1 MTRVNWMIEGVEFSN
16 CNCNYACPCQFESLP
31 TEGDCKGFGVMH
43 IDKGH
48 FGDVKLDGLRAA
60 MMFAWPGPIFEG
72 KGEMQIVIDERAD
85 EQQRDAIDRI
95 MHGEEVE
102 EAGNHWWVFNAMC
115 DTRHETLFR
124 SIACDI
130 DVEARTARVSIP
142 GVIEA
147 SGRPIKSPVTG
158 EDHRVRIDMPHG
170 IEFRI
175 AEIGSAT
182 SKATGAIPLD
192 LHDTYGQF
200 SLIHHSHNGIVR
212 D

>member
-1 MTRVNWMIEGVEFSN
+1 MAAVEWLIEGVEFSN

-31 TEGDCKGFGVMH
+31 TEGNCKGFGVMH
-43 IDKGH
+43 IDKGY

-60 MMFAWPGPIFEG
+60 MMFAWPGAIFEG
-72 KGEMQIVIDERAD
+72 KGQMQIIIDERAD
-85 EQQRDAIDRI
+85 NQQRDAIDRI

-102 EAGNHWWVFNAMC
+102 PAGNHWWVFNAMC
-115 DTRHETLFR
+115 DTRHATLFKP
-124 SIACDI
+124 IECEIDI
-130 DVEARTARVSIP
+130 EARTAHVSIP

-147 SGRPIKSPVTG
+147 SGRPIRSPVTG

-170 IEFRI
+170 IEFQI

-182 SKATGAIPLD
+182 SKATGDIPLD

-200 SLIHHSHNGIVR
+200 SLLRHSHNGIVR